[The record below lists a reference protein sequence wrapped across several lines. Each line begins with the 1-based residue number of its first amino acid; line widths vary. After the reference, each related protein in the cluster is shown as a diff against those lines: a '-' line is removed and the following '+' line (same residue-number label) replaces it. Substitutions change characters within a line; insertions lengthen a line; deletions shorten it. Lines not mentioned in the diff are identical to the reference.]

1 MLCTRNGRDAEEA
14 YRVRWLPGYCAFEIV
29 RSADNST
36 MQRISDVSQSQNC
49 SFMLYMMSGSKID
62 ALHAKDW
69 EETTDPI

>member
-1 MLCTRNGRDAEEA
+1 MLCTRNGHDAEEA

-36 MQRISDVSQSQNC
+36 MQRISDVSQSQNR
-49 SFMLYMMSGSKID
+49 SFMLYMMFCSKINAVD
-62 ALHAKDW
+62 AQDW

>member
-1 MLCTRNGRDAEEA
+1 MLRTRNGHDVEEA

-49 SFMLYMMSGSKID
+49 SFMLYMMSGSKTD
-62 ALHAKDW
+62 AVHAKHL